1 MHSACFFIGY
11 SCRHF
16 FFATFYFMVSWKTL
30 LFELHA
36 CAYFLRQFAP
46 WMRVWLAPVGIIP
59 KKLTV

>member
-30 LFELHA
+30 LFEVHA
-36 CAYFLRQFAP
+36 CVYFFAP
-46 WMRVWLAPVGIIP
+46 VRTMDEGLAGSGGDHS
-59 KKLTV
+59 KKN